1 MENYITRW
9 SESIS
14 AFVPGVF
21 GAVLLLLVAWLVS
34 TIIRAVVK
42 RLGRASQFDA
52 RLHSPGITETAS
64 QICYWLA
71 FLIFIPGILSALHL
85 EAVLVPIQVML
96 NRLLGFLPNLIGAS
110 LILLVGWFVARLLGR
125 ITTSLLAA
133 SGMDRFGQRMGIP
146 PAHPLSAMLGLL
158 VYILVLVPVITA
170 SLNTLG
176 LSYVAGPLSA
186 MLNNFLLAI
195 PNLFAAAILIAVSLV
210 VGRMVRQIISGLLT
224 AVGFNRLPAHLGLGG
239 LAATTGSSP
248 ADALGN
254 LAFTAIMLF
263 AAMEAARLL
272 QFVLI
277 ANLID
282 RLLIF
287 AGQVVL
293 GLVIFAFG
301 LYLAHLAARAIRATS
316 APQARSLALVAQS
329 SILFLVTAMALAE
342 MGLARDI
349 VNLAFGLLLG
359 SLAVAGALAFGLGG
373 RQTASRILERWEQSR
388 TGRPMLAVDARSGS
402 PEITT

>member
-1 MENYITRW
+1 
-9 SESIS
+9 
-14 AFVPGVF
+14 
-21 GAVLLLLVAWLVS
+21 
-34 TIIRAVVK
+34 
-42 RLGRASQFDA
+42 
-52 RLHSPGITETAS
+52 
-64 QICYWLA
+64 
-71 FLIFIPGILSALHL
+71 
-85 EAVLVPIQVML
+85 
-96 NRLLGFLPNLIGAS
+96 
-110 LILLVGWFVARLLGR
+110 
-125 ITTSLLAA
+125 
-133 SGMDRFGQRMGIP
+133 
-146 PAHPLSAMLGLL
+146 
-158 VYILVLVPVITA
+158 
-170 SLNTLG
+170 
-176 LSYVAGPLSA
+176 

-195 PNLFAAAILIAVSLV
+195 PNIFAAAILIAISLV
-210 VGRMVRQIISGLLT
+210 LGRIVRQIISGLLT
-224 AVGFNRLPAHLGLGG
+224 AVGFNTLPAHLGLGG
-239 LAATTGSSP
+239 LATTSGSSP
-248 ADALGN
+248 ADTLGN

-272 QFVLI
+272 QFVFI

-287 AGQVVL
+287 AGQVIL

-301 LYLAHLAARAIRATS
+301 LYLAQMAARAIRATG

-388 TGRPMLAVDARSGS
+388 ASRPMLAVNARSSS

>member
-1 MENYITRW
+1 
-9 SESIS
+9 
-14 AFVPGVF
+14 
-21 GAVLLLLVAWLVS
+21 
-34 TIIRAVVK
+34 
-42 RLGRASQFDA
+42 
-52 RLHSPGITETAS
+52 
-64 QICYWLA
+64 
-71 FLIFIPGILSALHL
+71 
-85 EAVLVPIQVML
+85 
-96 NRLLGFLPNLIGAS
+96 
-110 LILLVGWFVARLLGR
+110 
-125 ITTSLLAA
+125 
-133 SGMDRFGQRMGIP
+133 
-146 PAHPLSAMLGLL
+146 MLGLL

-277 ANLID
+277 ANLMD
-282 RLLIF
+282 RLL
-287 AGQVVL
+287 
-293 GLVIFAFG
+293 IFAFG